1 MMWVAVGFPW
11 CEVTRAACS
20 FSGQVNLGLG
30 GCRLTGTA
38 SVRVWC
44 PEYVFLCF
52 LPGRTAVQ
60 PQNPRASGSVSFLA
74 LAVGSE
80 IWDLFVGERNQQG
93 RGGVTC
99 V

>member
-60 PQNPRASGSVSFLA
+60 PQNPRASGLCVLLS
-74 LAVGSE
+74 
-80 IWDLFVGERNQQG
+80 
-93 RGGVTC
+93 TC
-99 V
+99 CWE